1 MKRPFRRIAA
11 LLLGLS
17 LLAGCGQTQ
26 PAPEEPSDPPPPQPV
41 QSAEQAQTVAYGLA
55 YDPNYGVNPYT
66 TVSQTNRVFLPLCYE
81 SLFAVTGQFTA
92 EPLLAASYTVS
103 DDERTYTITL
113 RSGIAFSNGAPLTA
127 ADVVASLQ
135 AARASSYYGSR
146 LSDMTGVSA
155 PDESTVVITLST
167 AYCSLPLLLDVPIVQ
182 SGTAGNDIP
191 IGTGEYVLV
200 SGSGVLQPN
209 KFWWRSDSRFGS
221 QTITLTAA
229 ADAQTVREVF
239 ERGTVTLACADPNA
253 VGAAVYHSDYELWD
267 SPTTVME
274 YLGFN
279 PQRNLFAGAEVR
291 SAVTY
296 CIDRAS
302 LVQSSFGSFALAAT
316 LPASPLSPFYDPA
329 LASQY
334 AYDSATAKQRLES
347 VLPEEPEGIF
357 LVCSDDSKRVAVAQT
372 LVQILNSYGFQL
384 ELTAVSQSQYERIL
398 QAGSYDLYFGQTRL
412 TANFDLTPFFAGS
425 LSYGGIGT
433 AGMAELCS
441 AALENE
447 GNYYE
452 LHKTIMD
459 QGLLCPLL
467 FRSNAVYTTRGA
479 FTDLTPAPGNV
490 FYHAL
495 QAEAQ

>member
-1 MKRPFRRIAA
+1 M
-11 LLLGLS
+11 
-17 LLAGCGQTQ
+17 
-26 PAPEEPSDPPPPQPV
+26 
-41 QSAEQAQTVAYGLA
+41 
-55 YDPNYGVNPYT
+55 
-66 TVSQTNRVFLPLCYE
+66 
-81 SLFAVTGQFTA
+81 
-92 EPLLAASYTVS
+92 
-103 DDERTYTITL
+103 
-113 RSGIAFSNGAPLTA
+113 
-127 ADVVASLQ
+127 
-135 AARASSYYGSR
+135 
-146 LSDMTGVSA
+146 
-155 PDESTVVITLST
+155 
-167 AYCSLPLLLDVPIVQ
+167 
-182 SGTAGNDIP
+182 
-191 IGTGEYVLV
+191 
-200 SGSGVLQPN
+200 
-209 KFWWRSDSRFGS
+209 
-221 QTITLTAA
+221 
-229 ADAQTVREVF
+229 
-239 ERGTVTLACADPNA
+239 
-253 VGAAVYHSDYELWD
+253 GAAVYHSDYELWD

-302 LVQSSFGSFALAAT
+302 LVQSSFGSFAWPPRCPLRRCHPSTIRRWPASMPMT
-316 LPASPLSPFYDPA
+316 LPQQNRGLNRFCRRSRRASFW
-329 LASQY
+329 
-334 AYDSATAKQRLES
+334 S
-347 VLPEEPEGIF
+347 VPTTPNGSLWP
-357 LVCSDDSKRVAVAQT
+357 QT

-433 AGMAELCS
+433 AEMAELCS

-479 FTDLTPAPGNV
+479 FSPISRPGPAMCFTTPYRP
-490 FYHAL
+490 
-495 QAEAQ
+495 EAQ